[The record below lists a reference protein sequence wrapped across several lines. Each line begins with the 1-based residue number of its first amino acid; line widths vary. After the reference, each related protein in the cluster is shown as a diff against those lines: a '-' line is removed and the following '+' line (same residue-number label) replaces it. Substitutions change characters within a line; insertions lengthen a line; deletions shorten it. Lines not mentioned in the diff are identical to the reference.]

1 MEVDALG
8 DEVEESEPV
17 AHPGHRSRSAL
28 GEMADFHAT
37 CSFFFSF
44 PWMLEGILD
53 GDDLLNFDGIFL
65 FWYDIFNGTMMGLI
79 GLL

>member
-28 GEMADFHAT
+28 GEMGRFSCDLFV
-37 CSFFFSF
+37 FFSSF
-44 PWMLEGILD
+44 PWILEG
-53 GDDLLNFDGIFL
+53 NFGR
-65 FWYDIFNGTMMGLI
+65 
-79 GLL
+79 